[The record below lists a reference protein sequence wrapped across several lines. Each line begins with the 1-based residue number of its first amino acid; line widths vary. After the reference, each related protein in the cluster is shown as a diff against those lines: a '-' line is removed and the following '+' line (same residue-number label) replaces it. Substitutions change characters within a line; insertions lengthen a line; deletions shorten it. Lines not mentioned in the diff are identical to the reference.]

1 MKQLFQKLKEKLS
14 RLELPKIRIP
24 AEIIGLAVVLLLMS
38 LAFIPSFDLAPK
50 HTMTSAKF
58 VSQCE
63 KYGYKFQ
70 DVTDNYYG
78 IFFDEVMAAEGEDFC
93 IEHYTFS
100 HRAFSKA
107 LYTHYLST
115 LQDHS
120 MSEQYRYTASYN
132 RFYKSEP
139 EGVVFLYRNEDKI
152 IFLSG
157 SAEHIETIDE
167 LIKKMKL

>member
-1 MKQLFQKLKEKLS
+1 MKQFFLKLKQAFS
-14 RLELPKIRIP
+14 RFDFPKIRIP
-24 AEIIGLAVVLLLMS
+24 SEIIGMAVVFLLMS
-38 LAFIPSFDLAPK
+38 AAFIPSFNLAPK
-50 HTMTSAKF
+50 HTMTSGKF
-58 VSQCE
+58 VSVCE

-70 DVTDNYYG
+70 NVTDEYYG
-78 IFFDEVMAAEGEDFC
+78 IFFDEVLAAKDEGYC

-115 LQDHS
+115 VQNHS
-120 MSEQYRYTASYN
+120 MSEQYKYTASYN

-139 EGVVFLYRNEDKI
+139 EGIVFLYRNEDKI

-157 SAEHIETIDE
+157 NAEHIETIDE

>member
-1 MKQLFQKLKEKLS
+1 MKQLFLKLKHALS
-14 RLELPKIRIP
+14 RIELPKFRIP
-24 AEIIGLAVVLLLMS
+24 AEIIGMAVVMLLMS
-38 LAFIPSFDLAPK
+38 AAFIPSFDLAPK
-50 HTMTSAKF
+50 HTMTSGKF
-58 VSQCE
+58 VSSCE
-63 KYGYKFQ
+63 KYGYEFQ
-70 DVTDNYYG
+70 DVTDDYYG
-78 IFFDEVMAAEGEDFC
+78 IFFDEVLAAKDEDFC

-115 LQDHS
+115 VQDHS

-139 EGVVFLYRNEDKI
+139 EGIVFLYRNENTI

-157 SAEHIETIDE
+157 TAEHIETIDE
-167 LIKKMKL
+167 IIKKMKL